1 MGNIT
6 QEVWDRL
13 EKIYSEVS
21 ALNNLI
27 GLEYDGDDYICT
39 NTEQVDPD
47 WCDDDLLSDLDCLQS
62 DLGYFLGKQG

>member
-13 EKIYSEVS
+13 ETIHSEVS
-21 ALNNLI
+21 ALNKLI
-27 GLEYDGDDYICT
+27 GLEYDGDDYTCT

-47 WCDDDLLSDLDCLQS
+47 WCDRELLEDLDCLQS

>member
-6 QEVWDRL
+6 QEVWDKL

-27 GLEYDGDDYICT
+27 GLEYDGDDYTCT
-39 NTEQVDPD
+39 NTEQVDPE
-47 WCDDDLLSDLDCLQS
+47 WCDRELLEDLDCLQS